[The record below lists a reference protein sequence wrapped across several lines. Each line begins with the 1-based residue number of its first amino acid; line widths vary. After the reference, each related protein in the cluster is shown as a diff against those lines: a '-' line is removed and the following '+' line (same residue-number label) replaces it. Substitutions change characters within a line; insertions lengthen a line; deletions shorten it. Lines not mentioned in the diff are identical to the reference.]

1 MMARNNLSNRID
13 GPDGAA
19 PKSVRQA
26 LPDAW
31 TFNTKIKIQYEDKNS
46 NATLDTEFW
55 RSTNYSNFWRADT
68 IRTLAPV
75 LSQKTPSGDFLF
87 DIDLLSYSLAER
99 AHGSGV
105 S

>member
-46 NATLDTEFW
+46 NATLDTE
-55 RSTNYSNFWRADT
+55 
-68 IRTLAPV
+68 L
-75 LSQKTPSGDFLF
+75 
-87 DIDLLSYSLAER
+87 
-99 AHGSGV
+99 V
-105 S
+105 SVV